1 MSHGHNES
9 AVRLAALA
17 GDAQIALDKVARGEA
32 DALEGWLAY
41 GAALNEGRALHTS
54 ESGTQNDR
62 GFGGWIEDNDLG
74 QVGQDEVHPKE
85 REAAMWAAANA
96 DQLAEA
102 RAASKARTLRGW
114 HDQWKKIEAE
124 REEAARKIEQEAA
137 REKAAAEAGAKR
149 EAAAAAAK
157 AEADAIAAAKAA
169 PDDQARAEAE
179 SRAAQAAAEK
189 EAAEAA
195 AIEAEQT
202 AEPEP
207 DPHAAERRKL
217 AGLTRE
223 ALEDDLI
230 GLRADLADERERRK
244 KAEAENKTLKGRLD
258 DLLAD
263 DRNEVIRRMQR
274 ELAHAQSER
283 WRQQDETR
291 RAMAQVHGLKKRVA
305 ELERMGVAL

>member
-41 GAALNEGRALHTS
+41 GAALNEGRALFA
-54 ESGTQNDR
+54 GDR
-62 GFGGWIEDNDLG
+62 EFGQWIAEMCSSNLD
-74 QVGQDEVHPKE
+74 VHPGE
-85 REAAMWAAANA
+85 QQAAMWAAAHA
-96 DQLAEA
+96 DQFAEA
-102 RAASKARTLRGW
+102 RDAGNARTVRGI
-114 HDQWKKIEAE
+114 HAKWKEIEAE
-124 REEAARKIEQEAA
+124 RQAEAHRAEAERVAAERRADAEAAAKAVETSR
-137 REKAAAEAGAKR
+137 AAAEANPTP
-149 EAAAAAAK
+149 E
-157 AEADAIAAAKAA
+157 AKAA
-169 PDDQARAEAE
+169 VAKGEAISAAR
-179 SRAAQAAAEK
+179 K
-189 EAAEAA
+189 EDLVSATA
-195 AIEAEQT
+195 AI
-202 AEPEP
+202 P

-217 AGLTRE
+217 AKLTRE